1 MAFLQVAHSKHLW
14 FKMFYWR
21 WQQCN
26 KWLVCMYC
34 EVVHHE
40 GVFIVLLAL
49 FQSFTDDDGQDD
61 LWPLSDFVRSKE
73 LSKFINSRR
82 IPLLRS
88 KQEST
93 EQRLMT
99 AYYSSLFCKIYRRWS
114 CAATSKHNFNLFLSK
129 STKFTPYFC
138 FLAQSNDGKTHG
150 RVIWLKYKGSVPNVL
165 VKSGLF
171 LPFLSCMME
180 HWC

>member
-1 MAFLQVAHSKHLW
+1 MKVF
-14 FKMFYWR
+14 
-21 WQQCN
+21 
-26 KWLVCMYC
+26 
-34 EVVHHE
+34 
-40 GVFIVLLAL
+40 FIVLLAL

-99 AYYSSLFCKIYRRWS
+99 AYYSSLFCK
-114 CAATSKHNFNLFLSK
+114 NL
-129 STKFTPYFC
+129 P
-138 FLAQSNDGKTHG
+138 
-150 RVIWLKYKGSVPNVL
+150 SVVL
-165 VKSGLF
+165 CRHIKA
-171 LPFLSCMME
+171 
-180 HWC
+180 